1 MSGCEEELG
10 RECPGLLPFLLGSW
24 LGCWGGLRPLPA
36 GPDQSAPGKLR
47 KGGLPPEELPDPPTP
62 AQCRSVVP
70 GETGVGGGSHGGVP
84 PAAALCPSDPQP
96 PEVKWGASPT
106 ALSWQTGTV
115 APGSLPAT
123 PPVSAEPSCKLS
135 FRPAP
140 GSRGGVLVPGWGR
153 RSGPVAAEPPA
164 SPLPSPCP
172 RQQGDRTRGCHCA
185 SHLLVSAGPAGEPP
199 PRLVPRHI

>member
-1 MSGCEEELG
+1 MRKSSAGSALG
-10 RECPGLLPFLLGSW
+10 FCPSSWAAGWGAGEACGLCRQVQTKVPQGSCARAVCPRKSFLTRLLQPNAARWCPVRLGW
-24 LGCWGGLRPLPA
+24 
-36 GPDQSAPGKLR
+36 
-47 KGGLPPEELPDPPTP
+47 
-62 AQCRSVVP
+62 
-70 GETGVGGGSHGGVP
+70 GGGSHGGVP